1 MTSFKMQFGTI
12 VTALSVGITEMG
24 YLGMLHA
31 CMYVCFYVC
40 VWERETQREML
51 VQGRLLVMLFRDK
64 ASIITLLEKQS
75 ERDK

>member
-12 VTALSVGITEMG
+12 VTALSVGITALG
-24 YLGMLHA
+24 YLGMV
-31 CMYVCFYVC
+31 YVCVFLDVC
-40 VWERETQREML
+40 VWESETQRDML

>member
-1 MTSFKMQFGTI
+1 MCVF
-12 VTALSVGITEMG
+12 LD
-24 YLGMLHA
+24 
-31 CMYVCFYVC
+31 VC
-40 VWERETQREML
+40 VWESETQRDML